1 MGLDNAC
8 IQCILL
14 IQKQPKGQMPVD
26 APSTLTPAMQKFIL
40 HWGEMGDKW
49 GINRSV
55 AQVYA
60 LLYVSG
66 VPLNAEHIADTLQMA
81 RSNVSTSLRE
91 LSGWGIVRMVHKVGD
106 RRDHYETLAD
116 PWETFDRVLEE
127 RRRREIEPTIR
138 VLGECLEEA
147 RNNPREGK
155 VVAERL
161 GVLRD
166 MLVQGDALCTMLR
179 KVPRES
185 LTAVLKAGGKVGKL
199 LGVGQS

>member
-1 MGLDNAC
+1 MDSL
-8 IQCILL
+8 
-14 IQKQPKGQMPVD
+14 
-26 APSTLTPAMQKFIL
+26 SPAMQKFIL

-66 VPLNAEHIADTLQMA
+66 TPLHSEHVADTLRMA

-91 LSGWGIVRMVHKVGD
+91 LCGWGIVRMVHKVGD
-106 RRDHYETLAD
+106 RRDHYEALAD
-116 PWETFDRVLEE
+116 PWETLDRVLEE
-127 RRRREIEPTIR
+127 RRRREIAPTIR

-147 RNNPREGK
+147 KGNPREGK
-155 VVAERL
+155 IVVERL
-161 GVLRD
+161 GALRE
-166 MLVQGDALCTMLR
+166 MMVQGDALCTGIR
-179 KVPRES
+179 RVPRES
-185 LTAVLKAGGKVGKL
+185 LMAVLKTGGKLGKM